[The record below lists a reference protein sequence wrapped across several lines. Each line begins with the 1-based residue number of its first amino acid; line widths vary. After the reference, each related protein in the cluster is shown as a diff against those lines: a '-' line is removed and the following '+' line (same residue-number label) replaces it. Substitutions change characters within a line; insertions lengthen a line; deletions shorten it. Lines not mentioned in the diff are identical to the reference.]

1 MSGHRCI
8 LCYRLCILPKLCY
21 NVCLFEVTIVN
32 IQIVGRAV
40 LVHLLIQQFLCLQQH
55 FFHFDWSIYLQ
66 QKYCRTIGVGKEF
79 YLRELKVVSAKL
91 FTNLQNV
98 GCVFR
103 KYATYFQ
110 PSIRRYFSLAKQ
122 KNLHKIVEIFSFKII
137 KNATRVAVFCA
148 NWCNFTT
155 YLVGVPFRLLRT
167 CVAKR
172 IQTQSATNLQKT
184 QRSRLWLPIRT
195 SLLHCK
201 SKA

>member
-1 MSGHRCI
+1 M
-8 LCYRLCILPKLCY
+8 
-21 NVCLFEVTIVN
+21 CLFEVTIVN

-103 KYATYFQ
+103 KYATYF
-110 PSIRRYFSLAKQ
+110 
-122 KNLHKIVEIFSFKII
+122 
-137 KNATRVAVFCA
+137 
-148 NWCNFTT
+148 
-155 YLVGVPFRLLRT
+155 
-167 CVAKR
+167 
-172 IQTQSATNLQKT
+172 
-184 QRSRLWLPIRT
+184 
-195 SLLHCK
+195 
-201 SKA
+201 